1 MSILTWITEKELKRE
16 INKRRRISLR
26 EQQEIFVT
34 AVRNCEM
41 LATSR
46 VKMSVSEEHS
56 EQEHKLA
63 TKSFVSTYD
72 ISSIKHVTRKFA
84 VAKNDD
90 KNKFITKRDARA
102 KLCFAN

>member
-1 MSILTWITEKELKRE
+1 M
-16 INKRRRISLR
+16 LR

-46 VKMSVSEEHS
+46 VKMSGSEEQS

-63 TKSFVSTYD
+63 TKSLV
-72 ISSIKHVTRKFA
+72 
-84 VAKNDD
+84 
-90 KNKFITKRDARA
+90 RA
-102 KLCFAN
+102 HTTFHP

>member
-1 MSILTWITEKELKRE
+1 
-16 INKRRRISLR
+16 
-26 EQQEIFVT
+26 
-34 AVRNCEM
+34 M

-46 VKMSVSEEHS
+46 VKMSGSEEQS
-56 EQEHKLA
+56 EQEHKLLA

>member
-1 MSILTWITEKELKRE
+1 M
-16 INKRRRISLR
+16 R

-46 VKMSVSEEHS
+46 VKMSVSEEQS

-72 ISSIKHVTRKFA
+72 ISSI
-84 VAKNDD
+84 
-90 KNKFITKRDARA
+90 
-102 KLCFAN
+102 

>member
-1 MSILTWITEKELKRE
+1 M
-16 INKRRRISLR
+16 R

-46 VKMSVSEEHS
+46 VKMSVSEEQS

-90 KNKFITKRDARA
+90 S
-102 KLCFAN
+102 

>member
-1 MSILTWITEKELKRE
+1 
-16 INKRRRISLR
+16 
-26 EQQEIFVT
+26 
-34 AVRNCEM
+34 
-41 LATSR
+41 
-46 VKMSVSEEHS
+46 MSVSEEQS

-90 KNKFITKRDARA
+90 KNKFITKRDARQSCVLLIRPSDFLPFLVPSPFGINNMIFD
-102 KLCFAN
+102 K